1 MIFPA
6 ADKCQEP
13 EWVLFFDLQFF
24 ALHRTETRPSN
35 HSLTVASLFYG
46 PVLLAAEE
54 SGPRTDWRP
63 VTLDAGDGG
72 KSVTGDPGTFVSA
85 PATPPS
91 GRSMKTTDA
100 IRCI

>member
-46 PVLLAAEE
+46 PVLLARGLKPSATGVLAVIVSAGQE
-54 SGPRTDWRP
+54 SGAFPRYP
-63 VTLDAGDGG
+63 YLA
-72 KSVTGDPGTFVSA
+72 SA
-85 PATPPS
+85 
-91 GRSMKTTDA
+91 
-100 IRCI
+100 